1 MRRTTTRLH
10 GFASLA
16 TAFIATLATPQAL
29 AQAVPVANGEGF
41 DTHLFRP
48 AMDSKGLFS
57 VNGSEIVGANEFSL
71 GLVIDY
77 GRNLLRVNELG
88 QRSPQLIDHSFQG
101 TAMFNYGIANRLT
114 VGLAVPVNLMAG
126 NEQFTAAGAPVLA
139 GWGPGQVDSQTI
151 GFIGLHSKLRLLR
164 VDKGLGVS
172 LGVQLGVPVTSA
184 PRDAGADPGF
194 FYWPQVIVEK
204 RIGSSDQFK
213 IALNGG
219 FRGHMVSAT
228 TLALRNGTFKDGN
241 RVTYGLGLSY
251 RVLEPLD
258 LVAETYGT
266 VLFAS
271 GVGASVGLS
280 NEVIGGIKLF
290 VEKNSYLTL
299 GAGSRY
305 TQGFEAADF
314 RGIVG
319 FIFEPSIGDRDG
331 DGIKDDIDK
340 CPDDPEDK
348 DGFED
353 EDGCPDL
360 DNDKDRIPDYLDHC
374 PNVPEDYDG
383 DHDKDGCPEVTD
395 GDRDHDGIFDS
406 KDKCPDDAE
415 DKDGFEDE
423 DGCPDPDNDK
433 DGIPDVKDKC
443 PNDPEDKDNFEDD
456 DGCPEPDND
465 KDGIP
470 DIHDK
475 CPNQPETF
483 NDIDDEDGCPDDGK
497 LIIKGNTIVILEKIQ
512 FATGSAVIL
521 PKSFALLD
529 AVAKTL
535 NAHAE
540 FALVE
545 VAGHADERD
554 SDANNVKLTQN
565 RVNSVV
571 KALTQRKVEDKRL
584 RGKGYGEYCP
594 EDPGHHEK
602 AWEKNRRVE
611 FKIVKTKDGLT
622 GVELGCENAAN
633 HGVKPD
639 PVN

>member
-1 MRRTTTRLH
+1 VLAATI
-10 GFASLA
+10 ASGHA
-16 TAFIATLATPQAL
+16 H
-29 AQAVPVANGEGF
+29 AQAVASTNGDGF

-48 AMDSKGLFS
+48 AMDSKGLFT
-57 VNGSEIVGANEFSL
+57 VNGTEIIGANEVSI
-71 GLVIDY
+71 GLTIDY
-77 GRNLLRVNELG
+77 GRNLLRVNDVG
-88 QRSPQLIDHSFQG
+88 QRSPQLLNHSFQG

-126 NEQFTAAGAPVLA
+126 NEQFTPTGSPVLT
-139 GWGPGQVDSQTI
+139 GWGPGQVDSQTL

-172 LGVQLGVPVTSA
+172 LGMQLGVPVTSA

-194 FYWPQVIVEK
+194 FYWPQLILEK
-204 RIGSSDQFK
+204 RIGDQEQFK
-213 IALNGG
+213 IAVNGG

-228 TLALRNGTFKDGN
+228 TLQLRNGTFKDGN
-241 RVTYGLGLSY
+241 RLTYGAGLSY
-251 RVLEPLD
+251 RLLEPLD

-266 VLFAS
+266 VLFAP
-271 GVGASVGLS
+271 GVDTSVGLS
-280 NEVIGGIKLF
+280 NELIGGIKLF
-290 VEKNSYLTL
+290 VEKNSFLML
-299 GAGSRY
+299 GAGARY
-305 TQGFEAADF
+305 TQGFEAADV
-314 RGIVG
+314 RGVVG
-319 FIFEPSIGDRDG
+319 FIFEPSIGDRDS

-360 DNDKDRIPDYLDHC
+360 DNDKDKIPDYRDHC
-374 PNVPEDYDG
+374 PNDPEDYDG
-383 DHDKDGCPEVTD
+383 DRDKDGCPEPTD
-395 GDRDHDGIFDS
+395 GDRDHDGILDS
-406 KDKCPDDAE
+406 KDKCPDEPE

-443 PNDPEDKDNFEDD
+443 PNDPEDKDGFEDE

-483 NDIDDEDGCPDDGK
+483 NDVDDEDGCPDDGK

-521 PKSFALLD
+521 PRSFTLLD
-529 AVAKTL
+529 AVSKTL
-535 NAHAE
+535 NLHTD

-554 SDANNVKLTQN
+554 GDANNVRLTQN

-571 KALTQRKVEDKRL
+571 KALVQRKVDEKRL

-594 EDPGHHEK
+594 EDSGHNEK

-611 FKIVKTKDGLT
+611 FKIVKTKDGPT
-622 GVELGCENAAN
+622 GVELGCENATK
-633 HGVKPD
+633 HGVAPD
-639 PVN
+639 AVQ

>member
-1 MRRTTTRLH
+1 MRRPPTKLH
-10 GFASLA
+10 AFAALTILA
-16 TAFIATLATPQAL
+16 TFGIREVH
-29 AQAVPVANGEGF
+29 AQSVPVSNSDGF

-57 VNGSEIVGANEFSL
+57 VNGSEIIGAKEFSV

-77 GRNLLRVNELG
+77 GRNLLRVTDLG
-88 QRSPQLIDHSFQG
+88 QRSAQLIDHSFQG
-101 TAMFNYGIANRLT
+101 TAMFNYGIANRFT
-114 VGLAVPVNLMAG
+114 VGLAVPVNLMSG
-126 NEQFTAAGAPVLA
+126 NEQFTPAGAAVLA
-139 GWGPGQVDSQTI
+139 GWGPGQLDSQTI
-151 GFIGLHSKLRLLR
+151 GFVGLHSKLRLLR
-164 VDKGLGVS
+164 VDKGLGVA
-172 LGVQLGVPVTSA
+172 LGMQLGVPVTSA

-204 RIGSSDQFK
+204 RIGDNDQFK

-228 TLALRNGTFKDGN
+228 TLGLRNGTFKDGN
-241 RVTYGLGLSY
+241 RVTYGVGLSY

-258 LVAETYGT
+258 VIAETYGT
-266 VLFAS
+266 VLFAP
-271 GVGASVGLS
+271 GVGSSVGLS

-290 VEKNSYLTL
+290 VEKNSYLML

-305 TQGFEAADF
+305 TPGFEAADF

-331 DGIKDDIDK
+331 DGIKDDVDK

-353 EDGCPDL
+353 EDGCPDP
-360 DNDKDRIPDYLDHC
+360 DNDKDGIPDYLDHC
-374 PNVPEDYDG
+374 PNDPEDFDG
-383 DHDKDGCPEVTD
+383 DRDKDGCPEPTD
-395 GDRDHDGIFDS
+395 GDRDHDGIPDS
-406 KDKCPDDAE
+406 KDKCPDVPE

-443 PNDPEDKDNFEDD
+443 PNV
-456 DGCPEPDND
+456 
-465 KDGIP
+465 
-470 DIHDK
+470 
-475 CPNQPETF
+475 PETF
-483 NDIDDEDGCPDDGK
+483 NGVDDEDGCPDDAK
-497 LIIKGNTIVILEKIQ
+497 LVIKGNTIVILEKIQ

-521 PKSFALLD
+521 PKSFSLLD
-529 AVAKTL
+529 AVGTALST
-535 NAHAE
+535 HTE

-554 SDANNVKLTQN
+554 TDANNVRLTQN

-571 KALTQRKVEDKRL
+571 KALVQRNVDEKRI

-594 EDPGHHEK
+594 EDPGHNEK

-611 FKIVKTKDGLT
+611 FKIVKTKDGPT
-622 GVELGCENAAN
+622 GVELGCENAAK

-639 PVN
+639 PVD

>member
-1 MRRTTTRLH
+1 MRRTSKALSLFTALAATI
-10 GFASLA
+10 ASGHA
-16 TAFIATLATPQAL
+16 W
-29 AQAVPVANGEGF
+29 AQAVPSTNGDGF

-57 VNGSEIVGANEFSL
+57 VNGSEILGANEVSI
-71 GLVIDY
+71 GLTIDY
-77 GRNLLRVNELG
+77 GRNLLRVNDVG
-88 QRSPQLIDHSFQG
+88 QRSPQLLNHSFQG

-126 NEQFTAAGAPVLA
+126 NEQFTPTGAPVLS
-139 GWGPGQVDSQTI
+139 GWGPGQVDSQTL
-151 GFIGLHSKLRLLR
+151 GFIGLHSKLRVLR

-172 LGVQLGVPVTSA
+172 LGVQLGVPVTGA

-194 FYWPQVIVEK
+194 FYWPQLILEK
-204 RIGSSDQFK
+204 RIGDKEQFK
-213 IALNGG
+213 IAVNGG

-228 TLALRNGTFKDGN
+228 TLQLRNGTFKDGN
-241 RVTYGLGLSY
+241 RLTYGAGLSY
-251 RVLEPLD
+251 RLLEPLD

-266 VLFAS
+266 VLFAP
-271 GVGASVGLS
+271 GVDTSVGLS
-280 NEVIGGIKLF
+280 NELIGGIKLF
-290 VEKNSYLTL
+290 VEKNSFLML
-299 GAGSRY
+299 GAGARY
-305 TQGFEAADF
+305 TQGFEAADV

-319 FIFEPSIGDRDG
+319 FIFEPSIGDRDA

-360 DNDKDRIPDYLDHC
+360 DNDKDKIPDYLDHC
-374 PNVPEDYDG
+374 PNDPEDYDG
-383 DHDKDGCPEVTD
+383 DRDKDGCPEPTD
-395 GDRDHDGIFDS
+395 GDRDHDGIPDS
-406 KDKCPDDAE
+406 KDKCPDDPE

-443 PNDPEDKDNFEDD
+443 PNDPEDKDGFEDD

-483 NDIDDEDGCPDDGK
+483 NDVDDEDGCPDDGK

-521 PKSFALLD
+521 PRSFSLLD
-529 AVAKTL
+529 AVSKTL
-535 NAHAE
+535 NLHTD
-540 FALVE
+540 FALIE

-554 SDANNVKLTQN
+554 GDANNVRLTQN

-571 KALTQRKVEDKRL
+571 KALVQRKVDEKRL

-594 EDPGHHEK
+594 EDPGHGEK

-611 FKIVKTKDGLT
+611 FKIVKTKDGPT
-622 GVELGCENAAN
+622 GVELGCENAAK
-633 HGVKPD
+633 HGVLPD
-639 PVN
+639 AAQ